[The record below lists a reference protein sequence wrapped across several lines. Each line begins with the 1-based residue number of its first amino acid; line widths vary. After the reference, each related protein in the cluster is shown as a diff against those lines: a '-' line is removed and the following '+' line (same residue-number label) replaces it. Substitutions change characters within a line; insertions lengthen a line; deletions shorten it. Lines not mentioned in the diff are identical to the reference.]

1 MMNQLTRFALLAGFA
16 LGQAASSRAAD
27 PVESDYYQIDAIPM
41 PDGVVVET
49 SGIEMLPS
57 GKLAIC
63 GRRGNVYVLSD
74 PFGAPDKIKW
84 TLYAEGLHEPLNL
97 AFTDG
102 WLYCTQRCEL
112 TRMKDTDG
120 DDRAD
125 IFETV
130 NDGWGITGDYHEY
143 AFGTRPDPNGDMWI
157 VLCLTGSFSSQI
169 DYRGWALRV
178 TKEGELIPTS
188 SGIRSPGGIG
198 LNHLGEAFYAD
209 NQGPWNGSSSLKPL
223 SHGSFQGHPGGFSWY
238 DTPAAKA
245 SMGKRPTEPKTNS
258 RWVAERPKIP
268 ELVPSA
274 IVFPHGILGN
284 STSGFSY
291 DSNGKFGA
299 FKNQLLVCDQTF
311 SVVNRAFLEKVNG
324 VYQGAAFSFL
334 KGFGSGNI
342 SSYMH
347 PSGTLFV
354 GGTDRGWGARGGRR
368 FALDRVTWKGKVPF
382 EIHEMRAK
390 PDGFELTFT
399 HELDAVSAG
408 NPASYSMSAYT
419 YIYRSDYGSPV
430 VDKLTPKIVGVEVTG
445 SKTVRV
451 TLDKLI
457 HGHVHELRAK
467 GVRSAMGLPILHP
480 VGYYT
485 LNEIPPGELN

>member
-16 LGQAASSRAAD
+16 LGQSASFRAAD

-74 PFGAPDKIKW
+74 QFGAPDKIKW

-178 TKEGELIPTS
+178 TKEGELIPSS

-198 LNHLGEAFYAD
+198 LNHLGEVFYAD

-223 SHGSFQGHPGGFSWY
+223 SHGSFQGHPGGFRWY
-238 DTPAAKA
+238 DLAAAKTA
-245 SMGKRPTEPKTNS
+245 MGKRPTEPKTNS

-274 IVFPHGILGN
+274 IVF
-284 STSGFSY
+284 SGP
-291 DSNGKFGA
+291 A
-299 FKNQLLVCDQTF
+299 
-311 SVVNRAFLEKVNG
+311 
-324 VYQGAAFSFL
+324 
-334 KGFGSGNI
+334 
-342 SSYMH
+342 H
-347 PSGTLFV
+347 
-354 GGTDRGWGARGGRR
+354 
-368 FALDRVTWKGKVPF
+368 RV
-382 EIHEMRAK
+382 
-390 PDGFELTFT
+390 
-399 HELDAVSAG
+399 
-408 NPASYSMSAYT
+408 
-419 YIYRSDYGSPV
+419 
-430 VDKLTPKIVGVEVTG
+430 
-445 SKTVRV
+445 
-451 TLDKLI
+451 
-457 HGHVHELRAK
+457 
-467 GVRSAMGLPILHP
+467 
-480 VGYYT
+480 
-485 LNEIPPGELN
+485 

>member
-1 MMNQLTRFALLAGFA
+1 MMNQVNRITLLVGLAF
-16 LGQAASSRAAD
+16 GQAAALQAAD

-49 SGIEMLPS
+49 SGIEMMPD
-57 GKLAIC
+57 GKLAVC

-74 PFGAPDKIKW
+74 PFGPPDKIQW

-97 AFTDG
+97 AFTKG
-102 WLYCTQRCEL
+102 WLYCTQRGEL
-112 TRMKDTDG
+112 TRMKDIDG

-125 IFETV
+125 VFETV

-169 DYRGWALRV
+169 DYRGWCVRV
-178 TKEGELIPTS
+178 TREGELIPTS

-223 SHGSFQGHPGGFSWY
+223 SHRSFQGHPGGFRWY
-238 DTPAAKA
+238 DTVAAKA
-245 SMGKRPTEPKTNS
+245 SMGKRPIEPKTNS
-258 RWVAERPKIP
+258 RWVAERAKIP

-284 STSGFSY
+284 STAGFAY
-291 DSNGKFGA
+291 DSNGKFGP

-342 SSYMH
+342 SAYMH
-347 PSGTLFV
+347 PNGTLFV
-354 GGTDRGWGARGGRR
+354 GGTDRGWGARGGKR
-368 FALDRVTWKGKVPF
+368 FALDRVMWKGGVPF

-399 HELDAVSAG
+399 HEVDALSAG
-408 NPASYSMSAYT
+408 DVASYSMSAYT
-419 YIYRSDYGSPV
+419 YIYRSDYGSPA
-430 VDKLTPKIVGVEVTG
+430 VDKTALKITGIEVT
-445 SKTVRV
+445 SPKTVRV
-451 TLDKLI
+451 IVDSLV
-457 HGHVHELRAK
+457 HGHVHELNAK
-467 GVRSAMGLPILHP
+467 GVRSGKGLPILHP

>member
-1 MMNQLTRFALLAGFA
+1 MIDQLYHFALFVGLIF
-16 LGQAASSRAAD
+16 GQAAALQAAD

-49 SGIEMLPS
+49 SGIEMMPD
-57 GKLAIC
+57 GKLAVC

-74 PFGAPDKIKW
+74 PFGPPGSIEW

-97 AFTDG
+97 AFTNG
-102 WLYCTQRCEL
+102 WLYCTQRGEL
-112 TRMKDTDG
+112 TRMKDVDG

-125 IFETV
+125 VFETV

-169 DYRGWALRV
+169 DYRGWCVRV

-223 SHGSFQGHPGGFSWY
+223 SHGSFQGHPGGFRWY
-238 DTPAAKA
+238 DTVAAKA
-245 SMGKRPTEPKTNS
+245 SMGNRPMEPKTNS
-258 RWVAERPKIP
+258 RWVAERSKIP

-284 STSGFSY
+284 STSGFAY
-291 DSNGKFGA
+291 DSNGKFGP

-342 SSYMH
+342 SAFMH
-347 PSGTLFV
+347 PNGTLFV
-354 GGTDRGWGARGGRR
+354 GGTDRGWGARGGKR
-368 FALDRVTWKGKVPF
+368 FALDRVIWKGRVPF

-390 PDGFELTFT
+390 PDGFELAFT
-399 HELDAVSAG
+399 HEVDAVSA
-408 NPASYSMSAYT
+408 NNMDSYSMSAYT

-430 VDKLTPKIVGVEVTG
+430 VDKTVPKITGVEVT
-445 SKTVRV
+445 SPKTVRV
-451 TLDKLI
+451 TVDSLI
-457 HGHVHELRAK
+457 HGHVHELNAK
-467 GVRSAMGLPILHP
+467 GVRSAKGLPILHP

>member
-1 MMNQLTRFALLAGFA
+1 MNQVTRFALLAGLA
-16 LGQAASSRAAD
+16 LGQAAATRAAD

-41 PDGVVVET
+41 PDGIVVET
-49 SGIEMLPS
+49 SGIEMMPD
-57 GKLAIC
+57 GKLAVC
-63 GRRGNVYVLSD
+63 GRRGNIYVLSD
-74 PFGAPDKIKW
+74 PFGPPDKIQW

-102 WLYCTQRCEL
+102 WLYCTQRGEL
-112 TRMKDTDG
+112 TRMRDIN
-120 DDRAD
+120 DDNRAD
-125 IFETV
+125 VFETV

-169 DYRGWALRV
+169 DYRGWCVRV
-178 TKEGELIPTS
+178 TKEGELIPTA

-198 LNHLGEAFYAD
+198 LNHLGEAVFAD

-223 SHGSFQGHPGGFSWY
+223 SHGSFQGHPGGFRWY
-238 DTPAAKA
+238 DTPVAKA
-245 SMGKRPTEPKTNS
+245 SMGRRPTEPKTNS
-258 RWVAERPKIP
+258 RWVAERTKIP

-284 STSGFSY
+284 STAGFAY
-291 DSNGKFGA
+291 DSNGKFGP
-299 FKNQLLVCDQTF
+299 FKHQLLVCDQTF

-342 SSYMH
+342 SAYMH
-347 PSGTLFV
+347 PNGTLFV
-354 GGTDRGWGARGGRR
+354 GGTDRGWGARGGKR
-368 FALDRVTWKGKVPF
+368 FALDRVTWKGGVPF

-399 HELDAVSAG
+399 HEVDAVSAANLG
-408 NPASYSMSAYT
+408 SYSMSAYT

-430 VDKLTPKIVGVEVTG
+430 VDKMAPKITGVEVT
-445 SKTVRV
+445 SPIPARLTV
-451 TLDKLI
+451 DSLI
-457 HGHVHELRAK
+457 QGHVHELHAK
-467 GVRSAMGLPILHP
+467 GVRSAKGLPILHP